1 MSSISAGSI
10 EMTLHAA
17 PTDSPSEAR
26 VHEFLYADGGIPAAW
41 EVSRKQG
48 EGSRFGRLMWIA
60 GQHDGNGQGGISNPG
75 RVAAQVD
82 AAMAKISRAVES
94 LGGRPS
100 DIVKLVGFH
109 TVGDRDGEH
118 ELLRRIRSHVKG
130 DVPPVISLVALP
142 RLWHPDMAV
151 LIKAVAIDNADGKA
165 PRRAGEPSRHWGW
178 PRGGEFSQGLRC
190 GEFVFVSAQS
200 SKDATGALAHDGD
213 IVSQAKLTI
222 RNIAEVLDTLGCDL
236 DDVVKLNTW
245 YLGEGTD
252 ADWRRA
258 AEVRSSAFRFPG
270 PGATGVP
277 VPRLYPDG
285 AMIRQECMAL
295 RGPEGRLPRALSW
308 PLGHWDWPIRV
319 SFQQGIKVGR
329 LIVLGGQYSMDE
341 KGLVVDDEN
350 MPRQTGNTLEFI
362 RRILDGFGA
371 RLEDLVEVTGFYKYG
386 SIHAGETPLA
396 GRKFGRQIPPTTEVP
411 LGTMGL
417 EGVTLEVE
425 GFAIMPEQT
434 A

>member
-1 MSSISAGSI
+1 
-10 EMTLHAA
+10 MTQHVA
-17 PTDSPSEAR
+17 PLTGNLSGTGAR
-26 VHEFLYADGGIPAAW
+26 VHGFLYADGEPSTAW
-41 EVSRKQG
+41 QTSSKEG

-60 GQHDGNGQGGISNPG
+60 GQYDGDGQGGIRNPG
-75 RVAAQVD
+75 RVAAQID
-82 AAMAKISRAVES
+82 AAMARVGRAVEA
-94 LGGRPS
+94 LGGRAN
-100 DIVKLVGFH
+100 DIVKLVVFH
-109 TVGDRDGEH
+109 TVNDIDGEH
-118 ELLRRIRSHVKG
+118 DLLRCIRSHVKG

-151 LIKAVAIDNADGKA
+151 LIKAVAIDNADGRA
-165 PRRAGEPSRHWGW
+165 PRRVGNPAGHWAW
-178 PRGGEFSQGLRC
+178 PRGGEFSQGVRC
-190 GEFVFVSAQS
+190 GEFAFVSAQS
-200 SKDATGALAHDGD
+200 SKDGTGAVVHNGD

-222 RNIAEVLDTLGCDL
+222 RNISEVLGSLGCDL
-236 DDVVKLNTW
+236 DDVLKLNTW
-245 YLGEGTD
+245 YLGQGTD

-258 AEVRSSAFRFPG
+258 AEVRSNAFRFPG

-277 VPRLYPDG
+277 VPRAYPDG

-295 RGPEGRLPRALSW
+295 RGSDGRLPRALSW

-341 KGLVVDDEN
+341 KGLVVDDGN
-350 MPRQTGNTLEFI
+350 MPRQTDNTMEFI

-371 RLEDLVEVTGFYKYG
+371 RMQDLVEITGFYKYDSMG
-386 SIHAGETPLA
+386 AGGTPLA
-396 GRKFGRQIPPTTEVP
+396 GRKLGPQMPPVTEVP

-425 GFAIMPEQT
+425 GFAIAPEQIP
-434 A
+434 

>member
-1 MSSISAGSI
+1 
-10 EMTLHAA
+10 MTLHPTA
-17 PTDSPSEAR
+17 PADRTSDAR
-26 VHEFLYADGGIPAAW
+26 VHQFLYTNGDKPAPW
-41 EVSRKQG
+41 QMSRKEG

-60 GQHDGNGQGGISNPG
+60 GQHDGTGQGNIQNPG
-75 RVAAQVD
+75 RVGAQVD
-82 AAMAKISRAVES
+82 VAMTRIGRAVES
-94 LGGRPS
+94 LGGRVG
-100 DIVKLVGFH
+100 DIVKLVVFH
-109 TVGDRDGEH
+109 SVGDLAGEQ
-118 ELLRRIRSHVKG
+118 ELLRRIRTHVRS

-151 LIKAVAIDNADGKA
+151 LIKALAIDDADGNA
-165 PRRAGEPSRHWGW
+165 PRRAGDPFAKERW

-200 SKDATGALAHDGD
+200 SKDANGALAHDGD

-222 RNIAEVLDTLGCDL
+222 RNIADVLGTLGCDF

-245 YLGEGTD
+245 YLGQGTD

-277 VPRLYPDG
+277 VPRAYPDG

-350 MPRQTGNTLEFI
+350 MPRQTDNTLEFI

-371 RLEDLVEVTGFYKYG
+371 RLEDLAEVTGFYKYG
-386 SIHAGETPLA
+386 SIATGSTPLA
-396 GRKFGRQIPPTTEVP
+396 GRKLGPQMPPITEVP

-425 GFAIMPEQT
+425 GFAIAPE
-434 A
+434 

>member
-1 MSSISAGSI
+1 
-10 EMTLHAA
+10 MTLHAA
-17 PTDSPSEAR
+17 PSGRTSEAR
-26 VHEFLYADGGIPAAW
+26 VHEFLYADGGVPAAW
-41 EVSRKQG
+41 HVSRKEG

-60 GQHDGNGQGGISNPG
+60 GQHDGNEQGEILNPG

-82 AAMAKISRAVES
+82 AAMTKIGRAVEL
-94 LGGRPS
+94 LGGRAG
-100 DIVKLVGFH
+100 DIVKLVVFH
-109 TVGDRDGEH
+109 TVSDLEGEH
-118 ELLRRIRSHVKG
+118 ELLRRIRSHVRG

-165 PRRAGEPSRHWGW
+165 PRRAGDPARHWGW
-178 PRGGEFSQGLRC
+178 PRSGEFSQGLRC

-200 SKDATGALAHDGD
+200 SKDETGALQHDGD

-222 RNIAEVLDTLGCDL
+222 RNIAEVLGTLGCDL

-245 YLGEGTD
+245 YLGQGTD

-285 AMIRQECMAL
+285 AMLRQECMAL
-295 RGPEGRLPRALSW
+295 RGPDGRLPRALSW

-341 KGLVVDDEN
+341 KGLVVDDRN
-350 MPRQTGNTLEFI
+350 MPRQTDNTLEFI

-386 SIHAGETPLA
+386 SIPPGQTPLA
-396 GRKFGRQIPPTTEVP
+396 RRTFGPQTPPTTEVP

-425 GFAIMPEQT
+425 GFAIAPEQ
-434 A
+434 AA

>member
-1 MSSISAGSI
+1 MMLHSAPPNGI
-10 EMTLHAA
+10 
-17 PTDSPSEAR
+17 PKAR
-26 VHEFLYADGGIPAAW
+26 VHEFLYADGRMPAAW
-41 EVSRKQG
+41 QISRKQG

-60 GQHDGNGQGGISNPG
+60 GQHDGTEQGGILNPG

-82 AAMAKISRAVES
+82 AAMTRVGRAVES
-94 LGGRPS
+94 LGGRVG
-100 DIVKLVGFH
+100 DIVKLVVFH
-109 TVGDRDGEH
+109 TVNDLDGEQ
-118 ELLRRIRSHVKG
+118 ELLRRVRSHVRS

-151 LIKAVAIDNADGKA
+151 LIKAVAIDNADGNA
-165 PRRAGEPSRHWGW
+165 PRRAGNPVGHWGW

-190 GEFVFVSAQS
+190 GEFAFVSAQS
-200 SKDATGALAHDGD
+200 SKDATGALVHDGD

-222 RNIAEVLDTLGCDL
+222 RNIAEVLGTLGCDL

-245 YLGEGTD
+245 YLGQGTD

-258 AEVRSSAFRFPG
+258 AEVRSNAFRFPG

-277 VPRLYPDG
+277 VPRRYPDG

-295 RGPEGRLPRALSW
+295 RGADGRLPRALSW

-341 KGLVVDDEN
+341 KGVVVDDEN
-350 MPRQTGNTLEFI
+350 MPRQTDNTLEFI

-371 RLEDLVEVTGFYKYG
+371 RLEDLVEVTGFYKYD
-386 SIHAGETPLA
+386 SIAAGRTPLA
-396 GRKFGRQIPPTTEVP
+396 GRKFGPQIPPTTEVP

-425 GFAIMPEQT
+425 GFAIAPEP
-434 A
+434 AI

>member
-1 MSSISAGSI
+1 
-10 EMTLHAA
+10 MTLHAA
-17 PTDSPSEAR
+17 PPGRTSQAR
-26 VHEFLYADGGIPAAW
+26 VHEFLYADDAMPAAW
-41 EVSRKQG
+41 QVSRKQG

-60 GQHDGNGQGGISNPG
+60 GQHDGNEQGGISNPG

-82 AAMAKISRAVES
+82 AAMAKIGRAVES
-94 LGGRPS
+94 LGGRTG
-100 DIVKLVGFH
+100 DIVKLVVFH
-109 TVGDRDGEH
+109 TVGDLDGEH
-118 ELLRRIRSHVKG
+118 ELLRRIRTHVRG

-151 LIKAVAIDNADGKA
+151 LIKAVAIDNSDGQA
-165 PRRAGEPSRHWGW
+165 PRRAGNPSTHWGW

-190 GEFVFVSAQS
+190 GEFVFVGAQS
-200 SKDATGALAHDGD
+200 SKVGTGALAHDGD

-222 RNIAEVLDTLGCDL
+222 RNIAQVLDTLGCDL

-245 YLGEGTD
+245 YLGQGTD

-258 AEVRSSAFRFPG
+258 AEVRSNAFRFPG

-277 VPRLYPDG
+277 VPRFYPDG

-295 RGPEGRLPRALSW
+295 RGPDGRLPRALSW

-319 SFQQGIKVGR
+319 SFQQGIRVGR

-341 KGLVVDDEN
+341 KGLVVDDGN
-350 MPRQTGNTLEFI
+350 MPRQTDNTLEFI

-386 SIHAGETPLA
+386 SIAAGQTPLA
-396 GRKFGRQIPPTTEVP
+396 GRTFGLQTPPTTEVP

-425 GFAIMPEQT
+425 GFAIVPDRV

>member
-1 MSSISAGSI
+1 
-10 EMTLHAA
+10 MTLHI
-17 PTDSPSEAR
+17 PVGGKSPSTDAR
-26 VHEFLYADGGIPAAW
+26 MHGFLYSNGDVPAAW
-41 EVSRKQG
+41 QASRQEG
-48 EGSRFGRLMWIA
+48 EGSRFDRLIWIA
-60 GQHDGNGQGGISNPG
+60 GQYDGDGEGGIENPG
-75 RVAAQVD
+75 RVLAQAD
-82 AAMAKISRAVES
+82 AAMNKVARAVES
-94 LGGRPS
+94 LGGRAA
-100 DIVKLVGFH
+100 DIVKLVVFH
-109 TVGDRDGEH
+109 AVADVAGEQ
-118 ELLRRIRSHVKG
+118 ELLCRIRSHIKG

-151 LIKAVAIDNADGKA
+151 LIKAIAIDNADGKA
-165 PRRAGEPSRHWGW
+165 PRRAGNPMNHWGW

-200 SKDATGALAHDGD
+200 SKDGTGALKHEGD

-222 RNIAEVLDTLGCDL
+222 RNIAKVLGSLGCDL

-245 YLGEGTD
+245 YLGQGTD

-308 PLGHWDWPIRV
+308 PLGHWDWPMRV
-319 SFQQGIKVGR
+319 SFQQGIRVGR

-341 KGLVVDDEN
+341 KGLVVDDGN
-350 MPRQTGNTLEFI
+350 MPKQTDNTLEFI
-362 RRILDGFGA
+362 RRILDGFGV
-371 RLEDLVEVTGFYKYG
+371 RMQDLVEITGFYKYSSIAVG
-386 SIHAGETPLA
+386 STPLQ
-396 GRKFGRQIPPTTEVP
+396 GRKFSSQMPPVTEAP

-425 GFAIMPEQT
+425 GFAIVPDRIL

>member
-1 MSSISAGSI
+1 
-10 EMTLHAA
+10 MTLHAA
-17 PTDSPSEAR
+17 PPGRTSEAR
-26 VHEFLYADGGIPAAW
+26 VHEFLYADGKMPAAW
-41 EVSRKQG
+41 QVSRKQG

-60 GQHDGNGQGGISNPG
+60 GQHDGDEKGGISSPG

-82 AAMAKISRAVES
+82 AAMTKIGRAVES

-100 DIVKLVGFH
+100 DIVKLVVFH
-109 TVGDRDGEH
+109 TVSDLDGEH
-118 ELLRRIRSHVKG
+118 ELLRRIRSHVES

-151 LIKAVAIDNADGKA
+151 LIKAVAIDNADGEA
-165 PRRAGEPSRHWGW
+165 PRRPGNPARHWGW

-200 SKDATGALAHDGD
+200 SKDGTGAVLHDGD

-222 RNIAEVLDTLGCDL
+222 RNIADVLGTLGCDL

-245 YLGEGTD
+245 YLGQGTD

-295 RGPEGRLPRALSW
+295 RGSDGRLPRALSW

-341 KGLVVDDEN
+341 RGLVVDDGN
-350 MPRQTGNTLEFI
+350 MPRQTDNTLEFI

-371 RLEDLVEVTGFYKYG
+371 RLEDLAEVTGFYKYD
-386 SIHAGETPLA
+386 SMPAGQTPLA
-396 GRKFGRQIPPTTEVP
+396 GRRFGPQTPPTTEVP

-425 GFAIMPEQT
+425 GFAIAPEQV